1 MKTAALRISNDT
13 EPKGSGLN
21 IGERLKQIRAEKGL
35 SQRELAARAGMTSG
49 AISLIE
55 QDKTSPSVSSLKR
68 ILDGIPV
75 SLSSFF
81 SSVEDELAPKYFY
94 APHEFTELSPQ
105 DLGMTDGRA
114 QRLSL
119 KQLGD
124 ASRHNLQVLY
134 ETYPPGS
141 DTGPEMLSHESEEAG
156 IVVSGEVEVTVDGQ
170 ARVLQAGEGYL
181 FDSRLPHRFRN
192 IGDVD
197 CVVISACT
205 PPTF

>member
-1 MKTAALRISNDT
+1 M
-13 EPKGSGLN
+13 N

-75 SLSSFF
+75 SLSAFF
-81 SSVEDELAPKYFY
+81 SSVEDELTPKYFY
-94 APHEFTELSPQ
+94 APGEFTELSPQ
-105 DLGMTDGRA
+105 DLGMTSGRA

-141 DTGPEMLSHESEEAG
+141 DTGEEMLSHESEEAG

-170 ARVLQAGEGYL
+170 ARVLRAGDGYL

-192 IGDVD
+192 IGTAD